1 MKIKLK
7 LEYYKTQLY
16 TEEIEM
22 DVDLEKYGL
31 TLDKDGNIDED
42 AFYSNYDETN
52 EDEASYSFDDSLECL
67 GEDVE
72 EKLCNDDYSVLK
84 SIAGQVIEDFGHVLY
99 TNDDRIIY
107 EI

>member
-42 AFYSNYDETN
+42 AFYSNYDEMN
-52 EDEASYSFDDSLECL
+52 DDDFDDSLEYL

-72 EKLCNDDYSVLK
+72 EKLYDDDYIVLK
-84 SIAGQVIEDFGHVLY
+84 STEGEVIEESGHVVY

-107 EI
+107 GI